1 MKNRENDRKWLMYS
15 LTLSNI
21 TIFRS
26 FLFDEKLIYYQK
38 IKLIFKR
45 RDGSMSSQKEEM
57 VECAY
62 CSGKGYFQLVLGGS
76 ETCNSCQGSGK
87 K

>member
-45 RDGSMSSQKEEM
+45 RDGSMNSKQEEM